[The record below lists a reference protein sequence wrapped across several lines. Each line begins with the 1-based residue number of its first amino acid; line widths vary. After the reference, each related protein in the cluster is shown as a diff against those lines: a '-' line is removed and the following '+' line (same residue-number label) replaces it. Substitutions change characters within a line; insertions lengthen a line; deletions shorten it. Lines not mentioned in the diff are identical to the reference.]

1 MNDLLLPSRTIGL
14 NENQLYILYRVLIR
28 CLKTSGSFGFICLGR
43 GGPVTTNPP
52 KQNDWLKKN
61 SILKVEQVRYA
72 KSDRLDIKWGNLNF
86 F

>member
-61 SILKVEQVRYA
+61 SILSWN
-72 KSDRLDIKWGNLNF
+72 KSDMQNLTDLIENGVR
-86 F
+86 